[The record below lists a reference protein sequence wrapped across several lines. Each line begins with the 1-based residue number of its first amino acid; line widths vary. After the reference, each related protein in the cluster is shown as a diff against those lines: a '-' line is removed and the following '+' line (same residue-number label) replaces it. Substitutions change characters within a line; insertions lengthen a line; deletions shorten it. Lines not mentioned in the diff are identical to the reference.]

1 MKKILPILI
10 AILIIGCSQESNL
23 ISITIDNNQC
33 TIELDG
39 DMSPMMERDR
49 NEDASLQYANIFRE
63 KYIMIISEGDEYNTF
78 WNNQDSLIYY
88 EIDNISNPFEAYSNI
103 IIDDLEHNYQ
113 SEADVS
119 ECLINGMTAKKVSID
134 GTFDGIEISWTT
146 FLINGKYNFYQICVW
161 TTLDNKLEYLPKLE
175 KMAQTF
181 KEI

>member
-10 AILIIGCSQESNL
+10 TILIVGCSQEANL
-23 ISITIDNNQC
+23 ISTTIDNNQC
-33 TIELDG
+33 TIELEG
-39 DMSPMMERDR
+39 DMNPMMERDR

-78 WNNQDSLIYY
+78 WKNQDSLSYY
-88 EIDNISNPFEAYSNI
+88 EIDNNPFDAYSNI
-103 IIDDLEHNYQ
+103 IIDDLENTCQ

-119 ECLINGMTAKKVSID
+119 EYLINGMIAKRVSID
-134 GTFDGIEISWTT
+134 GTFDGMEISWTT

-161 TTLDNKLEYLPKLE
+161 TTVDNKLEYLPKLE